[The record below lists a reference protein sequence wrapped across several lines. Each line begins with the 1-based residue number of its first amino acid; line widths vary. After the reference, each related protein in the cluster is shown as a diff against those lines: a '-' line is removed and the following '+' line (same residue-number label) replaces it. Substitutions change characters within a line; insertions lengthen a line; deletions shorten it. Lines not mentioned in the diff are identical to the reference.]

1 MQIIALRPGCSLS
14 APQGRLQTDMNRSK
28 VLAIL
33 LLCIVAYVAMQPGT
47 MKQITQAFA
56 SATSATS
63 KASTTLTSN
72 SFVADAHMHTGD
84 YSVVGQPTITA
95 ATINTVLRNAH
106 SPAYGVGQAMYNLS
120 VTYGIDDAFA
130 LAFFEHEST
139 FGTRG
144 EARSSLSP
152 GNLRCISGA
161 ICRDAYA
168 WFPSWRAGFEAWY
181 ALIRN
186 LYVDAWHLTT
196 VAQII
201 PRYAPPADNNNDD
214 AYIAAVES
222 SVAIFRNEA

>member
-1 MQIIALRPGCSLS
+1 MEIIASRTLCQK
-14 APQGRLQTDMNRSK
+14 QGVQTDMNRSK

-33 LLCIVAYVAMQPGT
+33 LLCIVGYVAMQPGM

-56 SATSATS
+56 SATSTTS
-63 KASTTLTSN
+63 KASTTLTTN
-72 SFVADAHMHTGD
+72 SLVADAHIPTGD

-95 ATINTVLRNAH
+95 ATINTVLRRGN
-106 SPAYGVGQAMYNLS
+106 SPAQGIGQTVYTLS
-120 VTYGIDDAFA
+120 VKYGIDDAFA

-139 FGTRG
+139 FGLHG
-144 EARSSLSP
+144 EARFSLSP

-161 ICRDAYA
+161 ICRDGYA
-168 WFPSWRAGFEAWY
+168 WFPSWQAGFEAWY

-214 AYIAAVES
+214 AYIASVQS
-222 SVAIFRNEA
+222 SVSKFRSEVQ